1 MRLDAKISYLSHLK
15 QVGPNLKTDP
25 ENLNVVWDFLFNFS
39 TNYRHQH
46 GRGAGYMTLIID
58 HIICQKNLTR
68 IKKTV
73 MKEKE
78 KKTMKEAVIFATF
91 LKVGKTRKKN

>member
-1 MRLDAKISYLSHLK
+1 
-15 QVGPNLKTDP
+15 
-25 ENLNVVWDFLFNFS
+25 
-39 TNYRHQH
+39 
-46 GRGAGYMTLIID
+46 MTLIID

-78 KKTMKEAVIFATF
+78 KKTRKEAVIFATF